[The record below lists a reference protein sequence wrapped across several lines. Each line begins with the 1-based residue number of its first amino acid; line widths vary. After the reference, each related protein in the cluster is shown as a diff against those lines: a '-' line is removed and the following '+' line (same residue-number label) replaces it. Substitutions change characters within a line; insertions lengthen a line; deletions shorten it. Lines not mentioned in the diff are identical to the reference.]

1 MIEPNKTK
9 ALAASSLFTA
19 AWQHPCLHAWARALA
34 TCWGI
39 QLMRVSF
46 TQLAATM
53 ISGLLTSSTSTSPRC
68 SARGEWAWELEGL
81 GLFNIQATLPSS
93 EISSEIDKNKEL
105 IWPEVEKCRW

>member
-1 MIEPNKTK
+1 MIEPNHTK
-9 ALAASSLFTA
+9 ALAGSSLFTA
-19 AWQHPCLHAWARALA
+19 AWQHPCLHAWAREQA

-39 QLMRVSF
+39 QLMHVSC

-53 ISGLLTSSTSTSPRC
+53 ISGLLTSSTSTSPRS
-68 SARGEWAWELEGL
+68 SARGELAWELEGL
-81 GLFNIQATLPSS
+81 GLYNIQAILPSS